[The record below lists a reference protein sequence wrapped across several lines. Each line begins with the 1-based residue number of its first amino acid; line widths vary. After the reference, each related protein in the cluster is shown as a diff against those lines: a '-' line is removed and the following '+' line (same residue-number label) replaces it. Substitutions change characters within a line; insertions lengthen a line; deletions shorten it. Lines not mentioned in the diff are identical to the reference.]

1 MRRLLVWLA
10 VVVVLGAGG
19 WFGDA
24 ALRDQ
29 AQRQAAVALA
39 DELTATGVDVQLGGW
54 PFAMAV
60 VTRSVPS
67 AEITAGTVT
76 LDLGGKRP
84 TLSDVRMTTG
94 EIVLAGNELRASAV
108 TGSAALDYRSLEKLT
123 GVPVSYA
130 GDGRLGLSYP
140 VTVLGRRI
148 TIGVSAMPVLDAT
161 TATIRLTEPQADLN
175 GTQVGLPIDQSLVD
189 SLVTPI
195 DVSLDR
201 GLHLTGISPS
211 ADGLG
216 LAFAAEQVS
225 VPLK

>member
-10 VVVVLGAGG
+10 VLVVLGAGG

-29 AQRQAAVALA
+29 AQRQAAAALA
-39 DELTATGVDVQLGGW
+39 DELAATGVDVRLGGW
-54 PFAMAV
+54 PFAMAL
-60 VTRSVPS
+60 VTRSVSS

-84 TLSDVRMTTG
+84 TLSDLRMTTG
-94 EIVLAGNELRASAV
+94 EIVLAGNELQAGTVAG
-108 TGSAALDYRSLEKLT
+108 TAALDYGSLEKLT
-123 GVPVSYA
+123 GVPVSYV
-130 GDGRLGLSYP
+130 GDGRLGLAYP
-140 VTVLGRRI
+140 VTLLGRRI
-148 TIGVSAMPVLDAT
+148 TLGVSAKPVLDTA
-161 TATIRLTEPQADLN
+161 TATIRLTEPKADLN
-175 GTQVGLPIDQSLVD
+175 GTQVDLPIEQSLVD

-225 VPLK
+225 VPLN